1 MKVTGFTIV
10 RNAGEYA
17 YPVCESIRSILPL
30 CDEVVVA
37 VGDSADGTRALIES
51 IQDAKIKIIDTHW
64 DLSLTKG
71 GEVLAVET
79 NKAFAAIGA
88 DTDWC
93 VYIQADEVLHEKD
106 IPAIQQAMKQYQHD
120 KNVDGLLFK
129 YLHFWGSYDYVG
141 TSSRWYRHEI
151 RVIKND
157 KSIYSYRD
165 AQGFRKG
172 NNKKLKVKPVDATV
186 YHYGWVRE
194 PNAMQKKLNGVSS
207 FWHGSN
213 PEKKIT
219 STYESKDFDYKG
231 IDCLEKF
238 TGSHPLVMQERIAS
252 MNWKFDYDL
261 RYNNLSLKERF
272 KNLAEKW
279 IGFRPFDY
287 RNYKIV

>member
-10 RNAGEYA
+10 RNAVQYA

-51 IQDAKIKIIDTHW
+51 MQEPKIRIIDTHW
-64 DLSLTKG
+64 DLSLTSG
-71 GEVLAVET
+71 GQVLAVET
-79 NKAFAAIGA
+79 NKAFAAIGPA
-88 DTDWC
+88 TDWC
-93 VYIQADEVLHEKD
+93 VYIQADEVMHEKD
-106 IPAIQQAMKQYQHD
+106 IPAIRKAMEQYQHD
-120 KNVDGLLFK
+120 KQVDGLLLK

-172 NNKKLKVKPVDATV
+172 DNKKLQVKPVEATM

-194 PNAMQKKLNGVSS
+194 PNAMQKKLNGVSG

-213 PEKKIT
+213 PET
-219 STYESKDFDYKG
+219 TETTLYESKDFDYKG

-238 TGSHPLVMQERIAS
+238 SGTHPAVMQERIAN
-252 MNWKFDYDL
+252 MNWQFDYDL
-261 RYNNLSLKERF
+261 RYNNLSLKEHF
-272 KNLAEKW
+272 KNVAEKL
-279 IGFRPFDY
+279 IGYRPFDY